1 LANIKAAQKA
11 IRSSQKRAE
20 ANRSYKTSV
29 KTSCKKAEVAAL
41 KNDENAAVL
50 LKMAQSSLQ
59 KAAGK
64 DIIKKQTASRKI
76 SRLTK
81 KLNTAAAKASAPPAA

>member
-11 IRSSQKRAE
+11 MRSSRKRADF
-20 ANRSYKTSV
+20 NKSYKTSV
-29 KTSCKKAEVAAL
+29 KTACKKVDVATTA
-41 KNDENAAVL
+41 NDENAVAL
-50 LKMAQSSLQ
+50 LKFAQSSLQ

-64 DIIKKQTASRKI
+64 NIIKKQTASRKI

-81 KLNTAAAKASAPPAA
+81 KLNAAKAST

>member
-1 LANIKAAQKA
+1 MANIKAAQKA
-11 IRSSQKRAE
+11 IRSSRKRAE
-20 ANRSYKTSV
+20 FNRSYKTSV
-29 KTSCKKAEVAAL
+29 KTICKKVDIAVV

-59 KAAGK
+59 KAAAK
-64 DIIKKQTASRKI
+64 DIIKKKTAARKI

-81 KLNTAAAKASAPPAA
+81 KLNAAAKTTA